1 MDFNGDGIYYSQQN
15 LEQQST
21 KGDIGKNDGSSRGQ
35 QHEDVD
41 ASGDDVD
48 GMAVQ
53 RHFRE
58 FLRNYHHKDHQYVY
72 RKKLLQMH
80 C

>member
-1 MDFNGDGIYYSQQN
+1 MDFDGDGIYYSQQN
-15 LEQQST
+15 LQRRS
-21 KGDIGKNDGSSRGQ
+21 KNNSNDGGRVVRNEVDDRSGV
-35 QHEDVD
+35 EDVD
-41 ASGDDVD
+41 GL
-48 GMAVQ
+48 AVR